1 VRLVD
6 VPVVAWID
14 IDDPIIHAN
23 VYAGNGR
30 EVAVPAQARGRN
42 RPSLPPANL
51 HLHQSTRSA
60 NGDGGWNRGRK
71 AAYLH
76 RQGRAGRGVRPGSRG
91 GGDSYSSGQTPSNSN
106 KNRGTK
112 MLMQDK
118 EKGPKQKTE
127 E

>member
-14 IDDPIIHAN
+14 IDDAIIHAN

-76 RQGRAGRGVRPGSRG
+76 RQGRAGQGGVSDQEAGAVVIPTLLVRLRVTVTRTG
-91 GGDSYSSGQTPSNSN
+91 GQ
-106 KNRGTK
+106 RC
-112 MLMQDK
+112 
-118 EKGPKQKTE
+118 
-127 E
+127 